1 MSTTANGDPKH
12 HVKKMKQRLHDIAQH
27 LREDIDKIDEPQC
40 KAMFETAAEVLG
52 GLAKAFDDYLNK
64 SEKAWQR

>member
-1 MSTTANGDPKH
+1 MSTIANGDPKH
-12 HVKKMKQRLHDIAQH
+12 HVKKMQQQLHDITQH

-52 GLAKAFDDYLNK
+52 GLTKAFNDYLNK